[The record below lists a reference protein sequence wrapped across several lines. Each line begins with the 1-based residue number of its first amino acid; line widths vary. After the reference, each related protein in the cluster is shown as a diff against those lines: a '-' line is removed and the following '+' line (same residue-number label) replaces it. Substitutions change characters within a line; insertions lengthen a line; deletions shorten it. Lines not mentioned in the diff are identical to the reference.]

1 MDTIQFTFSTLTTA
15 FQATSPLTLVF
26 QPSGVSVGTGF
37 ISKIVYEFPDK
48 TVTRVYTYKSKAEAL
63 STYKNVDTRAPL
75 IYTFP
80 GNDISPDGTTVL
92 VAKAH
97 VTTQPGGTVSTYTLS
112 ANIVLQ
118 YLTQNPTGGSS
129 PYAFEE
135 VHLLKTRVWGPGDS
149 QLYILETSN
158 PHYLL
163 VNFDQ
168 GNEIPAVTNV
178 SQQ

>member
-1 MDTIQFTFSTLTTA
+1 MSAIQFTFFTTTTA

-26 QPSGVSVGTGF
+26 QPSGINPGNAFVS
-37 ISKIVYEFPDK
+37 KMVYEFPDK
-48 TVTRVYTYKSKAEAL
+48 TITRVYTYASKAEAL
-63 STYKNVDTRAPL
+63 TTLKNVDCRAPVT
-75 IYTFP
+75 YTFP
-80 GNDISPDGTTVL
+80 GEDISPGGNTTL
-92 VAKAH
+92 VAKVSAF
-97 VTTQPGGTVSTYTLS
+97 TNPGGACTVYVLS

-118 YLTQNPTGGSS
+118 YLTQNPTGASN

-135 VHLLKTRVWGPGDS
+135 VHLLKTRTWGPGDS

-168 GNEIPAVTNV
+168 GNEIPVVTNV